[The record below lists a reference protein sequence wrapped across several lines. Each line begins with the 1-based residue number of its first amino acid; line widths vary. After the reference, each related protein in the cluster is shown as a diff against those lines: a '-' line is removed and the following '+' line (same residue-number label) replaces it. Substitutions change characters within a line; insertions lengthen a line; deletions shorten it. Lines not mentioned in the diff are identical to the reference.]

1 MAEFA
6 ILMFICNFALIITYN
21 KMNDKPTFTFR
32 DGMSADEGYIQWIA
46 DIKQRFRQSQIKA
59 AVRVNTAM
67 LEFYWSMG
75 RDIVELRAESKWG
88 SGFFNQLSL
97 DMRTAFPDETG
108 FSVTNLKY
116 MRRWYAFYRERV
128 TIRHQ
133 AGDEF
138 DDALEINSSDELNVA
153 IRHQVGDELEVAIR
167 QQVADEIEG
176 MEKGHQVGGQ
186 LEMPEIFGRIPW
198 KHHVHIISKCKS
210 LDEALFYINRVA
222 EEGWSRSRLEHQ
234 VAANL
239 FGSQGAAITN
249 FELTLPA
256 PQSQLAKEILKD
268 PYNFGFLAMNEEYEE
283 KDMEDALVDN
293 VTQFLLELGKGFSY
307 VGRQMEL
314 QMPGGQTF
322 FPDLLFYHIPQH
334 RYVVI
339 ELKVVKYIPEFAGKL
354 NFYVTA
360 VDELLRGENDNPTV
374 GLIIC
379 KSTDKTVVEWSLRD
393 INKPLGVSSYQ
404 LEEVVERTVKE
415 LELKKGKCS

>member
-1 MAEFA
+1 MS
-6 ILMFICNFALIITYN
+6 
-21 KMNDKPTFTFR
+21 DKPTFTFR
-32 DGMSADEGYIQWIA
+32 DGMTADEGYVQWIA

-59 AVRVNTAM
+59 AMRVNTAM
-67 LEFYWSMG
+67 LKFYWSMG
-75 RDIVELRAESKWG
+75 QDIVELRAESKWG
-88 SGFFNQLSL
+88 TGFFNQLSL

-116 MRRWYAFYRERV
+116 MKRWYAFYSERV
-128 TIRHQ
+128 
-133 AGDEF
+133 
-138 DDALEINSSDELNVA
+138 A
-153 IRHQVGDELEVAIR
+153 ICPQVGDECGAALVSKTGDKQNVTIR
-167 QQVADEIEG
+167 QQVADELGAAIRQQPADESG
-176 MEKGHQVGGQ
+176 PKVGSR
-186 LEMPEIFGRIPW
+186 LEIPEIFGRIPW
-198 KHHVHIISKCKS
+198 FHHVHIISKCQS
-210 LDEALFYINRVA
+210 LEEALFYINRIA
-222 EEGWSRSRLEHQ
+222 DEGWSRIRLEAQ

-249 FELTLPA
+249 FEHTLPA

-268 PYNFGFLAMNEEYEE
+268 PYHFGFLSMGEEYEE
-283 KDMEDALVDN
+283 KDLEEALVDN

-307 VGRQMEL
+307 VGHQMEL

-360 VDELLRGENDNPTV
+360 VDELLRGEGDNPTV

-393 INKPLGVSSYQ
+393 INKPLGVSRYQ

-415 LELKKGKCS
+415 LEQKRENNHNKM

>member
-1 MAEFA
+1 MS
-6 ILMFICNFALIITYN
+6 
-21 KMNDKPTFTFR
+21 DKPTFTFR
-32 DGMSADEGYIQWIA
+32 DGMTADEGYVQWIA

-88 SGFFNQLSL
+88 SGFFDQLSL

-116 MRRWYAFYRERV
+116 MKRWYAFYSERV
-128 TIRHQ
+128 
-133 AGDEF
+133 
-138 DDALEINSSDELNVA
+138 A
-153 IRHQVGDELEVAIR
+153 ICPQVGDEFGAALVSKTGHKQNVTIRQQLADELGAAIR
-167 QQVADEIEG
+167 QQPADESG
-176 MEKGHQVGGQ
+176 PKVGSR

-198 KHHVHIISKCKS
+198 FHHVHIISKCHS
-210 LDEALFYINRVA
+210 LEEALFYINRVT
-222 EEGWSRSRLEHQ
+222 EEGWSRSRLEAQ

-249 FELTLPA
+249 FEHTLPA
-256 PQSQLAKEILKD
+256 LQSQLAKEILKD
-268 PYNFGFLAMNEEYEE
+268 PYHFGFLSMGKEYEE
-283 KDMEDALVDN
+283 KDLEDALVSN
-293 VTQFLLELGKGFSY
+293 VTRFLMELGKGFSY

-360 VDELLRGENDNPTV
+360 VDELLRGEGDNPTV

-393 INKPLGVSSYQ
+393 INKPLGVSRYQ

-415 LELKKGKCS
+415 LEMRKNEGARK

>member
-1 MAEFA
+1 
-6 ILMFICNFALIITYN
+6 
-21 KMNDKPTFTFR
+21 MNDKPTFTFR
-32 DGMSADEGYIQWIA
+32 DGMTADEGYIQWIT

-67 LEFYWSMG
+67 LEFYWSVG
-75 RDIVELRAESKWG
+75 RDLVTLRAEERWG
-88 SGFFNQLSL
+88 SGVVKQFAL
-97 DMRTAFPDETG
+97 DMRQAFPDETG
-108 FSVTNLKY
+108 FSDTNVKY
-116 MRRWYAFYRERV
+116 MKRWYLFYYEKV
-128 TIRHQ
+128 IKGQ
-133 AGDEF
+133 QVVDLIG
-138 DDALEINSSDELNVA
+138 
-153 IRHQVGDELEVAIR
+153 HQVGDELEVAISQR
-167 QQVADEIEG
+167 VIDEKGQQVVD
-176 MEKGHQVGGQ
+176 Q
-186 LEMPEIFGRIPW
+186 LQFPDLFGFIPW
-198 KHHVHIISKCKS
+198 GCHILIFSKCKS
-210 LDEALFYINRVA
+210 LDEALFYINRVVD
-222 EEGWSRSRLEHQ
+222 EGWSRSRLENQ

-249 FELTLPA
+249 FEQTLPA

-268 PYNFGFLAMNEEYEE
+268 PYNFGFLAMNKEYEE

-360 VDELLRGENDNPTV
+360 VDELLRGVDDNPTV

-415 LELKKGKCS
+415 LEMKKEKCSQNAII